1 MNLVI
6 IPSVIKNAI
15 LSPYLSET
23 ERLEQTRIS
32 IETVKDKI
40 PNAYVV
46 IIEGGEL
53 TTFINSKLIGFGADE
68 VCYTSVAGLGKSEG
82 ELTLLCSYLKS
93 ENFEKIKHK
102 CNSLSKMSGRY
113 FLTDEFDFT
122 DDYIINCIDKSWSGM
137 GACSTRYWK
146 VPKDYIG
153 TAINKISFI
162 KETIGNFIDIEHA
175 FYYVD
180 VVPQDNIIKEKSAGV
195 SGIVSPFGKLENS

>member
-1 MNLVI
+1 
-6 IPSVIKNAI
+6 
-15 LSPYLSET
+15 
-23 ERLEQTRIS
+23 
-32 IETVKDKI
+32 
-40 PNAYVV
+40 
-46 IIEGGEL
+46 
-53 TTFINSKLIGFGADE
+53 
-68 VCYTSVAGLGKSEG
+68 
-82 ELTLLCSYLKS
+82 
-93 ENFEKIKHK
+93 
-102 CNSLSKMSGRY
+102 
-113 FLTDEFDFT
+113 
-122 DDYIINCIDKSWSGM
+122 M